1 MRSKLYGGIA
11 VLLAVFV
18 TAGSSR
24 GQSGLGTPSSFGN
37 VSGGMS
43 SEGLLDAGGLPGL
56 DSGRN
61 VFTAP
66 LGDPGKT
73 GVFTFLDAVY
83 YGSTH
88 TLGRD
93 QIVAWRGLVDTT
105 GQVTGMPGT
114 YIGSGVPALTTGQ
127 FGRRSFAPGVNVG
140 IGYKFDDGTTVH
152 ARILHTTGQTYA
164 ANASLASQYAR
175 SRPDLSDTFL
185 TSGVFNFPPEFA
197 GPRTKTAFEGSLIY
211 PGYNLIIPGTNS
223 SVTITSGPAFVL
235 AGGQVLTIGNVS
247 IDAITVPARTLP
259 DGLFYG
265 IWNGASNMVI
275 SYKTWYT
282 EAEIGGRVPLF
293 ESNSSKIYGM
303 GGMRFHHFMERFEWL
318 TQSYDINGVSGPRD
332 AANYNNTLS
341 QRLYGPYAGCGHEV
355 YLGQRFSLSGEIHG
369 GIFLNVVKE
378 RAKYELMDNTIQSKR
393 SRTDFD
399 FVPTAGANVNLWW
412 YPVKGVQMRVGYS
425 GNTFY
430 NTTRMSEAIGFNY
443 GTPDPGY
450 GTQYFR
456 LIHGINVG
464 VGIFF

>member
-24 GQSGLGTPSSFGN
+24 GQGLGTPTSFAD
-37 VSGGMS
+37 VGGGAS

-66 LGDPGKT
+66 LGDPGKH

-83 YGSTH
+83 FGSTH

-105 GQVTGMPGT
+105 GQVTGLPGT
-114 YIGSGVPALTTGQ
+114 FIGTGVPALKTGQ
-127 FGRRSFAPGVNVG
+127 FGRRSFAPGVNLG
-140 IGYKFDDGTTVH
+140 IGYKFDDGSSVH

-185 TSGVFNFPPEFA
+185 TSGVFNFPPEYA
-197 GPRTKTAFEGSLIY
+197 GPRVKTSLEGRTIF
-211 PGYNLIIPGTNS
+211 PG
-223 SVTITSGPAFVL
+223 F
-235 AGGQVLTIGNVS
+235 TIGNNGT
-247 IDAITVPARTLP
+247 ITVPPITFVVNGITVPNITLG

-293 ESNSSKIYGM
+293 ESNTSKIYGM
-303 GGMRFHHFMERFEWL
+303 GGMRFHHFMERFTWL

-332 AANYNNTLS
+332 TANYNNTLS

-355 YLGQRFSLSGEIHG
+355 YLGQRFSLSGEVHG

-378 RAKYELMDNTIQSKR
+378 RAKYELGDNTIQSKR

-412 YPVKGVQMRVGYS
+412 YPVKGVQMRVGYM

-456 LIHGINVG
+456 LIHGVNVG